1 MAFERSPKNLTEA
14 NRISNRMSQPTTYEQ
29 LIAQKLQELEVPD
42 QANSIWATIEQHLN
56 IEMPVNG
63 PGSGGGSTNP
73 GWWLGGGSGGLLT
86 IFVAAVTY
94 IVISKQKLER
104 DRNLNDAPAS
114 IQYKQPAK
122 PNQDT
127 AKNTVPL
134 QEILKNRPPAK
145 SEEQIQEAIAPTS
158 DSVNIAPAPRDVVHP
173 PVQPIQKDTVITTK
187 KTRGV
192 RGISDADYRIVPDK
206 KDSTKRF

>member
-1 MAFERSPKNLTEA
+1 
-14 NRISNRMSQPTTYEQ
+14 MSQPSTYEQ

-73 GWWLGGGSGGLLT
+73 GWWLGGGGGGLLT
-86 IFVAAVTY
+86 IFVATVTY
-94 IVISKQKLER
+94 IIISKQKLER

-127 AKNTVPL
+127 AKNTIPL
-134 QEILKNRPPAK
+134 REALKDKPAAK
-145 SEEQIQEAIAPTS
+145 SDEQVQEAVAPTS
-158 DSVNIAPAPRDVVHP
+158 DSVNVAPVPNDVVTA
-173 PVQPIQKDTVITTK
+173 PVQPIQKDTVPTTK
-187 KTRGV
+187 KPRGV
-192 RGISDADYRIVPDK
+192 RGLSDADYRIVPDK
-206 KDSTKRF
+206 ADSSRRKN